1 MNKTKLLK
9 LVRKLAKKEK
19 TNFNS
24 TDVDLLFHEIEKQV
38 DIPFSMYGRSDGG
51 FDGNYWL
58 QVEYYSKKIKQTII
72 WNYDVGNFDDA
83 DELTDFIINTS
94 KEVKNFERKLTNI

>member
-9 LVRKLAKKEK
+9 LVKKLAKE
-19 TNFNS
+19 NE
-24 TDVDLLFHEIEKQV
+24 TDFQSDSGTEQLFHNIDMKIDLLFELNMHYTG
-38 DIPFSMYGRSDGG
+38 DDS
-51 FDGNYWL
+51 WL
-58 QVEYYSKKIKQTII
+58 EVFYYSKKLGKNIL

-94 KEVKNFERKLTNI
+94 KEIRTFERKLIKI